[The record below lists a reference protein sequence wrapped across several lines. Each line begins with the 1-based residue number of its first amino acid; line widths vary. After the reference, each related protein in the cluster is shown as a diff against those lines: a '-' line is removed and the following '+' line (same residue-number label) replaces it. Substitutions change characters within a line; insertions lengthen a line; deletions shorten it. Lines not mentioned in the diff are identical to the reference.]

1 MCFIFLSL
9 LYVFFLLVV
18 GVVLSSV
25 DIWTTQRKVSGT
37 KAKKATE
44 EVNENV
50 ETAEIHQPPTQRRR
64 INSRSDFGVSGA
76 IATRLDKSER

>member
-1 MCFIFLSL
+1 MFYFFVVTLCFC
-9 LYVFFLLVV
+9 LLVV
-18 GVVLSSV
+18 AVVLSSV

>member
-1 MCFIFLSL
+1 MFYFFVVTLCFC
-9 LYVFFLLVV
+9 LLVV

-64 INSRSDFGVSGA
+64 INSRRDFGVSGV

>member
-1 MCFIFLSL
+1 MFYFFVVRLCFCLS
-9 LYVFFLLVV
+9 VV

-76 IATRLDKSER
+76 IATRLDKSEG

>member
-1 MCFIFLSL
+1 MFYFFVVTLCFC
-9 LYVFFLLVV
+9 LLVV
-18 GVVLSSV
+18 GAVLSSV